1 MRGFTFSLFWLSKFN
16 FFGGVI
22 TNDYSYDTAYI
33 LVLYTG
39 FILELLVES
48 TTVYII
54 TPCLGFYFTSPGI
67 DDRHQ
72 EEEEEEE
79 TLFDPKR
86 MGTFLFKLVLSCVLI
101 GRTLYRAVRQCRSG
115 RTG

>member
-16 FFGGVI
+16 FFVGVI
-22 TNDYSYDTAYI
+22 TNDYSSDTAYL

-72 EEEEEEE
+72 EEEEVEE
-79 TLFDPKR
+79 TLFDPKT